1 VNARAKPV
9 PSEIWFLT
17 ARAHRFDY
25 KDSLLCRL
33 ERALARYPFGEAA
46 AEGEVVPIK
55 IHFGSRGAVQ
65 TIRPAYVAAVVEA
78 VVRRGAHPFVT
89 DTVRML
95 GHEYLAVANRNGY
108 NQSSLRCP
116 VLLADGIFGNDSV
129 EVDAGP
135 PVGVQSIASAIH
147 DAPSMVVLSHL
158 KGHIQAGFGGAIK
171 HLAMGGV
178 SSHPRQGSWEKCRGK
193 AHFLVGNLPV
203 WAGAPPCTLCGTCE
217 RHCPMGAISIED
229 KTVRVTDSCWRCG
242 RCISACPSAA
252 LSTPKDEDLFHRA
265 LAAQARA
272 VAGTFA
278 PGKIVYVNFLLEMQP
293 ECDCMDMC
301 DVPMVQNV
309 GVLISHDPV
318 AIDAASLDLAAD
330 APLLP
335 GSRADR
341 LIAEGYKGRDPFG
354 AVHLKDS
361 WRQVRYAA
369 ELGLGTLGYT
379 LKPFPAKEKQR

>member
-1 VNARAKPV
+1 VGAGEGAKK
-9 PSEIWFLT
+9 SEVWFLT
-17 ARAHRFDY
+17 ARAQRFDY
-25 KDSLLCRL
+25 ADSLLGRL
-33 ERALARYPFGEAA
+33 ERALARYPFGDVA
-46 AEGEVVPIK
+46 AEGEVVAIK

-65 TIRPAYVAAVVEA
+65 TIRPAYVAAVVDA
-78 VVRRGAHPFVT
+78 VARRGAHPFVT

-108 NQSSLRCP
+108 NQAALRCP
-116 VLLADGIFGNDSV
+116 VLLADGIFGNDSI

-147 DAPSMVVLSHL
+147 DAPSMIVMSHL

-171 HLAMGGV
+171 NLAMGGV
-178 SSHPRQGSWEKCRGK
+178 SSHPRHGSWEKCRGK
-193 AHFLVGNLPV
+193 THFLVGNLPE
-203 WAGAPPCTLCGTCE
+203 WGGAPPCTLCGTCE
-217 RHCPMGAISIED
+217 RHCPMGAIAIEEE
-229 KTVRVTDSCWRCG
+229 TVRVTDECWRCG
-242 RCISACPSAA
+242 RCISACPTAA
-252 LSTPKDEDLFHRA
+252 LSAPKDEDGFHRA

-272 VAGTFA
+272 VIGTFA
-278 PGKIVYVNFLLEMQP
+278 PGKIAFLSFLLEMQP
-293 ECDCMDMC
+293 ECDCMDIC

-309 GVLISHDPV
+309 GVLIASDPV
-318 AIDAASLDLAAD
+318 AIDAAALDLVAK

-341 LIAEGYKGRDPFG
+341 LIAAGYDGRDPFG

-369 ELGLGTLGYT
+369 ELGIGNPDYSL
-379 LKPFPAKEKQR
+379 RSIS